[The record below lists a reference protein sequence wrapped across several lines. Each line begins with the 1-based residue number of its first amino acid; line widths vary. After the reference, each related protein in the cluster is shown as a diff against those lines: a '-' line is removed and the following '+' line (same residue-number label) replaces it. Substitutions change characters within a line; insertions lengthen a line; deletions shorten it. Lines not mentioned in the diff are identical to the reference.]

1 LLGNR
6 RYRCAEGRR
15 ETGAARKMVDIG
27 IIFEGRRCEKLYFEV
42 KRVRRIFREEVQDGG
57 LDVKWF
63 WE

>member
-1 LLGNR
+1 
-6 RYRCAEGRR
+6 
-15 ETGAARKMVDIG
+15 MVDIG